1 MHHATPLITT
11 IVGGLVLAFILGMI
25 ANKLRISPLVGYL
38 LAGVLAGPFTPGFVA
53 DTKLAPELAELGVIL
68 LMFGVG
74 LHFSL
79 KDLMAVKSIAI
90 PGAVAQIAVA
100 TLLGMAL
107 SAVLGWSLMTG
118 IVFGLCLSTA
128 STVVLLRALEERQLL
143 DSQRGQIAIGW
154 LIVEDLVMVLTL
166 VLLPAVAGMVEKGD
180 VGIASLTVDMG
191 ITIGKVVAFI
201 AIMMLVGR
209 RLVPWIMARSAA
221 TGSRE
226 LFTLSVLA
234 LALGIAF
241 GAVELFDV
249 SFALGAF
256 FAGMVLNESELS
268 HRAAHDT
275 LPLRDAFAVLFFVSV
290 GMLFDPLVLIQ
301 QPLAVLATLAIIVFG
316 KSIAAFFLVRLFGHS
331 PRTALTI
338 AASLAQIG
346 EFAFILA
353 GLGMALNLLPQAGQ
367 NLVLAGA
374 ILSIML
380 NPVLF
385 TLLEKYLAKTET
397 LEEQTLEEAIE
408 EEKQIPVDI
417 CNHALLVGFGRV
429 GSLLGEKLLAAGIPL
444 VVIETSRTRV
454 DELRERGIR
463 AVLGNAANEEIMNLA
478 HLDCARWL
486 LLTIPNG
493 YEAGE
498 IVASARGKSPD
509 IEIIARAHYD
519 DEVKYITER
528 GANQVV
534 MGEREIA
541 RAMLEL
547 LETPPAGEVVASQ
560 GFAGRPDARSAI
572 GQARLAIPVRLFQA
586 VLTFRQPAC
595 QTRRMLV
602 QYLITDTVSI
612 FTHLRQRRI
621 GQPGKFVLTG
631 VRYVA
636 TMVTVRRNIVQQRR
650 QRAIARAVGVHDFF
664 RPAHIRRN
672 MRINAQRIN
681 TIFMAHCPAKFILVK
696 FSNSSR

>member
-180 VGIASLTVDMG
+180 VGIASLAVDMG

-316 KSIAAFFLVRLFGHS
+316 KSIAAFFLVRMFGHS

-385 TLLEKYLAKTET
+385 TLLEKYLAKTETLEEQT

-498 IVASARGKSPD
+498 IVASAREKSPD

-547 LETPPAGEVVASQ
+547 LETPPAGEVVAS
-560 GFAGRPDARSAI
+560 
-572 GQARLAIPVRLFQA
+572 
-586 VLTFRQPAC
+586 
-595 QTRRMLV
+595 
-602 QYLITDTVSI
+602 
-612 FTHLRQRRI
+612 
-621 GQPGKFVLTG
+621 
-631 VRYVA
+631 
-636 TMVTVRRNIVQQRR
+636 
-650 QRAIARAVGVHDFF
+650 
-664 RPAHIRRN
+664 
-672 MRINAQRIN
+672 
-681 TIFMAHCPAKFILVK
+681 
-696 FSNSSR
+696 

>member
-191 ITIGKVVAFI
+191 ITIGIGKVVAFI

-316 KSIAAFFLVRLFGHS
+316 KSIAAFFLVRMFGHS

-498 IVASARGKSPD
+498 IVASAREKSPD

-547 LETPPAGEVVASQ
+547 LETPPAGEVVAS
-560 GFAGRPDARSAI
+560 
-572 GQARLAIPVRLFQA
+572 
-586 VLTFRQPAC
+586 
-595 QTRRMLV
+595 
-602 QYLITDTVSI
+602 
-612 FTHLRQRRI
+612 
-621 GQPGKFVLTG
+621 
-631 VRYVA
+631 
-636 TMVTVRRNIVQQRR
+636 
-650 QRAIARAVGVHDFF
+650 
-664 RPAHIRRN
+664 
-672 MRINAQRIN
+672 
-681 TIFMAHCPAKFILVK
+681 
-696 FSNSSR
+696 